1 MRKIFGHR
9 GLPNV
14 YEENTFKSLNKALE
28 ICDFVET
35 DVRITK
41 DEELVLYHDTTI
53 QTKQIEECTLSDID
67 ELIDIDISEIHLI
80 SREQIKG
87 DTNFELKI
95 NFQFDQLN
103 NVFLKKIIN
112 LTNPEDI
119 VSSFDW
125 ETILNNRKSFKS
137 NYGILIDKENQLFE
151 CKSMSNLDEKL
162 MFMVEK
168 EIFYSRNFDL
178 PTERCVVWTVNDKDE
193 IDNILN
199 MDVYGV
205 CMGFVNGRLSAALT
219 EEEGPTVQMW
229 DLTTKKVVGEI
240 DIISDEENAPK
251 TGNEAEGCVF
261 DDENNHL
268 LISREGSRGY
278 LKAYE
283 SDTLEMIEVVD
294 SRDGNIVGDPE
305 GVAVYKTSNI
315 EGYII
320 LSSQGGNE
328 FNLYDRRSLDFI
340 NKFKI
345 NAVEDTDGLDVTYEA
360 VEDLFPNGFLVVQ
373 DGRNLPKNQNFKI
386 VNMEEVFKKKL
397 NNLGLID

>member
-1 MRKIFGHR
+1 MRKIFVHR

-35 DVRITK
+35 DVRITN

-67 ELIDIDISEIHLI
+67 KLIDIEISEIHLI

-95 NFQFDQLN
+95 NFKFDQLN

-151 CKSMSNLDEKL
+151 SKAMSNLDEKL

-205 CMGFVNGRLSAALT
+205 VT
-219 EEEGPTVQMW
+219 
-229 DLTTKKVVGEI
+229 
-240 DIISDEENAPK
+240 DI
-251 TGNEAEGCVF
+251 
-261 DDENNHL
+261 
-268 LISREGSRGY
+268 
-278 LKAYE
+278 
-283 SDTLEMIEVVD
+283 
-294 SRDGNIVGDPE
+294 GD
-305 GVAVYKTSNI
+305 
-315 EGYII
+315 
-320 LSSQGGNE
+320 
-328 FNLYDRRSLDFI
+328 
-340 NKFKI
+340 
-345 NAVEDTDGLDVTYEA
+345 
-360 VEDLFPNGFLVVQ
+360 
-373 DGRNLPKNQNFKI
+373 
-386 VNMEEVFKKKL
+386 KL
-397 NNLGLID
+397 

>member
-1 MRKIFGHR
+1 MKKIFGHR
-9 GLPNV
+9 GLPNS
-14 YEENTFKSLNKALE
+14 YPENTFLSLNKALE

-67 ELIDIDISEIHLI
+67 ELIDIQISEIHLI

-95 NFQFDQLN
+95 NFKFDQLN

-151 CKSMSNLDEKL
+151 SKAMSNLDEKL

-205 CMGFVNGRLSAALT
+205 VTDIGDEYKSLGEKGEEMANKIQFEIDFLTTYLPEQLSEEEVEKIVDDVLT
-219 EEEGPTVQMW
+219 ELGDVDMSQMGRVIGAVMAKG
-229 DLTTKKVVGEI
+229 DGIDGSIVSKVVKG
-240 DIISDEENAPK
+240 
-251 TGNEAEGCVF
+251 
-261 DDENNHL
+261 
-268 LISREGSRGY
+268 
-278 LKAYE
+278 
-283 SDTLEMIEVVD
+283 
-294 SRDGNIVGDPE
+294 
-305 GVAVYKTSNI
+305 
-315 EGYII
+315 
-320 LSSQGGNE
+320 
-328 FNLYDRRSLDFI
+328 
-340 NKFKI
+340 
-345 NAVEDTDGLDVTYEA
+345 
-360 VEDLFPNGFLVVQ
+360 
-373 DGRNLPKNQNFKI
+373 
-386 VNMEEVFKKKL
+386 KL
-397 NNLGLID
+397 N